1 MNKKILIIG
10 VLGQDGKFLSNYL
23 KTSKYMIY
31 GVTSKYSDLDI
42 TMDDSIKIYEINLLE
57 FKKMEELILKIQPD
71 EIYNLAAQS
80 SVALSWNEPVETF
93 NINTLAVLNILEII
107 RKNNLKTKFLNAASS
122 EIFGISEDVPQTEKT
137 IYNPITP
144 YGVSKLS
151 AYLLIQ
157 QYRKVYGMHC
167 SNVILYS
174 HESEIRPESFVTRKI
189 SKSVAEIKLGLREV
203 LELGNLDAKRDWGY
217 AGDYVE
223 GMYLIMQQEIADD
236 YILATNHPRTVKE
249 FVEEA
254 FKVVEIEIEWKGTE
268 EKQIGINKKTGEIL
282 VKVNPEFYRPLDNSL
297 SVGNPEKMEK
307 LGWKRK
313 VTFKEL
319 VKKMVDN
326 DLKLLSKEIKR

>member
-10 VLGQDGKFLSNYL
+10 ILGQDGKFLLNYL
-23 KTSKYMIY
+23 KASKHIVY
-31 GVTSKYSDLDI
+31 GVTSKLDMNI
-42 TMDDSIKIYEINLLE
+42 DNSVKIYEVNILE
-57 FKKMEELILKIQPD
+57 FKKIEELILKIQPD

-80 SVALSWNEPVETF
+80 SVALSWSEPVDTF

-122 EIFGISEDVPQTEKT
+122 EIFGASKDTPQTEKT
-137 IYNPITP
+137 RYNPITP

-157 QYRKVYGMHC
+157 QYRKAYGLYC

-174 HESEIRPESFVTRKI
+174 HESEIRPENFVTRKI

-236 YILATNHPRTVKE
+236 YILATNQSRTVKE

-254 FKVVEIEIEWKGTE
+254 FKVVEIEIEWKGKE
-268 EKQIGINKKTGEIL
+268 ENQIGINKKTGEIL
-282 VKVNPEFYRPLDNSL
+282 VKVNLEFYRPVDNSL
-297 SVGNPEKMEK
+297 SVGNPEKIEK

>member
-1 MNKKILIIG
+1 
-10 VLGQDGKFLSNYL
+10 
-23 KTSKYMIY
+23 
-31 GVTSKYSDLDI
+31 
-42 TMDDSIKIYEINLLE
+42 
-57 FKKMEELILKIQPD
+57 
-71 EIYNLAAQS
+71 
-80 SVALSWNEPVETF
+80 
-93 NINTLAVLNILEII
+93 
-107 RKNNLKTKFLNAASS
+107 
-122 EIFGISEDVPQTEKT
+122 
-137 IYNPITP
+137 
-144 YGVSKLS
+144 
-151 AYLLIQ
+151 
-157 QYRKVYGMHC
+157 MHC

>member
-1 MNKKILIIG
+1 MKKKILILGIN
-10 VLGQDGKFLSNYL
+10 GQDGQLLYNYFLEQKATIFGVDSKEKEGYFDKERIKKF
-23 KTSKYMIY
+23 
-31 GVTSKYSDLDI
+31 V
-42 TMDDSIKIYEINLLE
+42 INLKE
-57 FKKMEELILKIQPD
+57 REQIEELILKIQPD

-80 SVALSWNEPVETF
+80 SVALSWNKPIETF
-93 NINTLAVLNILEII
+93 NTNTLAVLNILEII